1 MSGATPRLPTA
12 NHLLPLARE
21 PIPCRTWAWVMT
33 TGTAPRSEGER
44 VIGVFGG
51 KNGHADPT
59 DCLQLMLNAT
69 DKSNDKQWFKLS
81 ANLLSGYFVSV
92 LGGFLLHSSHVMFL
106 IEMNGTL
113 AYS

>member
-21 PIPCRTWAWVMT
+21 PIPYRTWAWVMM

-51 KNGHADPT
+51 KPAALTPLT
-59 DCLQLMLNAT
+59 
-69 DKSNDKQWFKLS
+69 
-81 ANLLSGYFVSV
+81 
-92 LGGFLLHSSHVMFL
+92 
-106 IEMNGTL
+106 